1 MSRRRLGAKLA
12 PYALVL
18 PGWLWL
24 VIFFVVPTVAMLSVS
39 TMTGNDLDG
48 FKQTWHFSTYA
59 HAWDDFHVQILRSL
73 RYGLIATVICLLIAY
88 PVAYWIAFR
97 GGRYKSSLLFL
108 LLLPFF
114 VSFVIRTQS
123 WEFMLQDN
131 GMVLRV
137 LRDLHLVGFF
147 QDLHLI
153 NSHGQILQTDVS
165 VIGGLVYNFLPFT
178 VLPIYVALERI
189 EPALLEAAADLYA
202 SKAAAIRKIVLPL
215 SLPGVFAAVLLTF
228 VPVDSDYVNATILGG
243 TRNTMIGNIIQTE
256 YFTNL
261 DYPTAASLSFILMG
275 ILLIGIFLYA
285 RVLGTQDAL
294 EMAAA

>member
-1 MSRRRLGAKLA
+1 MNARRVGRRLT

-39 TMTGNDLDG
+39 TMTGNDLNG
-48 FKQTWHFSTYA
+48 FKQTWHFSTYSD
-59 HAWDDFHVQILRSL
+59 AWSNFHTQIVRSL
-73 RYGLIATVICLLIAY
+73 VYGLIATALCLAIGY

-97 GGRYKSSLLFL
+97 GGRYKNALLFL

-123 WEFMLQDN
+123 WEFMLEDN
-131 GMVLRV
+131 GMVLGL
-137 LRDLHLVGFF
+137 LRDLHLVGLF
-147 QDLHLI
+147 QHLGLVH
-153 NSHGQILQTDVS
+153 HGQILQTSTAV
-165 VIGGLVYNFLPFT
+165 VGGLVYNFLPFT

-189 EPALLEAAADLYA
+189 EPALLEAAGDLYA
-202 SKAAAIRKIVLPL
+202 NKAAAFGKVTLPL

-228 VPVDSDYVNATILGG
+228 VPVASDYVNATILGG
-243 TRNTMIGNIIQTE
+243 THTTMVGNIIQTQ
-256 YFTNL
+256 YLTNL
-261 DYPTAASLSFILMG
+261 DYPTASALSFILMG
-275 ILLIGIFLYA
+275 VLLIGIFLYA
-285 RVLGTQDAL
+285 RVLGTEDVL

>member
-1 MSRRRLGAKLA
+1 MSKRRLGSRLA

-24 VIFFVVPTVAMLSVS
+24 VIFFVVPTVTMLSVS

-48 FKQTWHFSTYA
+48 FKQTFHFGTYA
-59 HAWDDFHVQILRSL
+59 DAWRDFHVQIIRSL
-73 RYGLIATVICLLIAY
+73 EYGLIATAICLLIAY

-123 WEFMLQDN
+123 WEFILEDD
-131 GMVLRV
+131 GWVVGVL
-137 LRDLHLVGFF
+137 
-147 QDLHLI
+147 QDLHITGLMQDMGI
-153 NSHGQILQTDVS
+153 LDNDHQILQTKVA
-165 VIGGLVYNFLPFT
+165 VIGGLVYNFLPFA

-189 EPALLEAAADLYA
+189 EPALLEAASDLYA
-202 SKAAAIRKIVLPL
+202 TKAAAIRKVVVPL

-228 VPVDSDYVNATILGG
+228 VPASSDFVNSTILGG
-243 TRNTMIGNIIQTE
+243 SDTTMIGNIIQTQ

-275 ILLIGIFLYA
+275 ILLVGIFVYA
-285 RVLGTQDAL
+285 RLIGTENAL
-294 EMAAA
+294 EAAAR

>member
-1 MSRRRLGAKLA
+1 MNGPRIRRRLT

-24 VIFFVVPTVAMLSVS
+24 VIFFVVPTLSMLSVS
-39 TMTGNDLDG
+39 TMTGNDLNG
-48 FKQTWHFSTYA
+48 FKQTFHFSTYKQ
-59 HAWDDFHVQILRSL
+59 AWSTYHVQILRSL
-73 RYGLIATVICLLIAY
+73 EYGLAATIICLVIAY

-123 WEFMLQDN
+123 WQFMLDDH
-131 GMVLRV
+131 GMVLGL
-137 LRDLHLVGFF
+137 LRTFHLAG
-147 QDLHLI
+147 
-153 NSHGQILQTDVS
+153 SHTQILQTS
-165 VIGGLVYNFLPFT
+165 TAVIGGLVYNFLPFT
-178 VLPIYVALERI
+178 VLPIYVALERV
-189 EPALLEAAADLYA
+189 EPALLEASADLYA
-202 SKAAAIRKIVLPL
+202 NKFIAFRKVVLPL

-228 VPVDSDYVNATILGG
+228 VPVASDYVNAQILGG
-243 TRNTMIGNIIQTE
+243 ARTTMIGTVIQTE

-261 DYPTAASLSFILMG
+261 NYPMAASLSFILMG
-275 ILLIGIFLYA
+275 VLLIGIFLYA
-285 RVLGTQDAL
+285 RLLGTDDVL